1 MIYEGARG
9 KTRAIYGL
17 VAALVILTPLGLL
30 ATGTAWGEWGI
41 DELSTVISDGK
52 ALGYVP
58 EGMKNGFSVE
68 AIMPDY
74 VINGLPDTAGYV
86 LSAAAGAAILIIMF
100 KVLSSL
106 KGGENKR

>member
-1 MIYEGARG
+1 
-9 KTRAIYGL
+9 
-17 VAALVILTPLGLL
+17 
-30 ATGTAWGEWGI
+30 
-41 DELSTVISDGK
+41 
-52 ALGYVP
+52 
-58 EGMKNGFSVE
+58 MKNGFSFE